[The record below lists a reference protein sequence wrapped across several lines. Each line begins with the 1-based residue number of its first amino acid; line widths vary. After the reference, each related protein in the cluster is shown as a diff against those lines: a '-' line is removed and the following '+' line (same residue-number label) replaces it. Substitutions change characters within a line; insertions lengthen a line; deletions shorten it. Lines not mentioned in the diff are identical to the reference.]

1 MKKVPYDVIQKI
13 EKLDKKGLKSY
24 LDIFSF
30 KNTKI
35 NLKCS
40 KLYDTFY

>member
-24 LDIFSF
+24 LDTFFPST
-30 KNTKI
+30 N
-35 NLKCS
+35 
-40 KLYDTFY
+40 KLI